1 MDVFFITEKQ
11 FQNQTYGYGLSCI
24 DIFSKF
30 AVVIPMKKND
40 HKRIT
45 PAMLEAFRQMGKQP
59 EIVMT
64 DPERALTHKDVKPFF
79 EEASIQHIVTQSAV
93 HFAERFHRTFRGML
107 HKRHEYLTKKKKE
120 GKQPPMNFQW
130 HELIPQIMQ
139 TYNFKNVHSATG
151 KTPAEARKPSNEL
164 DVKSEME
171 LKAKTGRVYPTIE
184 EGDKVRI
191 IRKKVLGDKEF
202 VGNFRWDTRT
212 VVSISENFGQKFYK
226 LSDGREY
233 IRSDIVKI

>member
-1 MDVFFITEKQ
+1 MCFFITDKQ
-11 FQNQTYGYGLSCI
+11 FENQKYQFGLSCV

-30 AVVIPMKKND
+30 AAVVPMEERD
-40 HKRIT
+40 HDHVM
-45 PAMLEAFRQMGKQP
+45 PAILEAFRQMGKQP
-59 EIVMT
+59 EILMT

-79 EEASIQHIVTQSAV
+79 EEASIQHIITQAKP
-93 HFAERFHRTFRGML
+93 HFVERFHRTFRGML
-107 HKRHEYLTKKKKE
+107 HKRHEYLTKKKKV
-120 GKQPPMNFQW
+120 GKQPADNFQW

-151 KTPAEARKPSNEL
+151 KTPAEARKPSNEI

-202 VGNFRWDTRT
+202 VGDFRWDTRT
-212 VVSISENFGQKFYK
+212 VESISENFGQKFYK

>member
-1 MDVFFITEKQ
+1 
-11 FQNQTYGYGLSCI
+11 
-24 DIFSKF
+24 
-30 AVVIPMKKND
+30 
-40 HKRIT
+40 
-45 PAMLEAFRQMGKQP
+45 
-59 EIVMT
+59 
-64 DPERALTHKDVKPFF
+64 
-79 EEASIQHIVTQSAV
+79 
-93 HFAERFHRTFRGML
+93 ML

-120 GKQPPMNFQW
+120 GKQPPTNFQW

-171 LKAKTGRVYPTIE
+171 LKAKTGRVYPPIE
-184 EGDKVRI
+184 VGDRVRI

-212 VVSISENFGQKFYK
+212 VVSVSENFGQKFYK
-226 LSDGREY
+226 ISDGREY